1 MNRPPPALLFHW
13 WKQPSSRP
21 PLPQYGKEDEGTEWR
36 WPVPL
41 VPAVCASEWASVAFV
56 RPRMP
61 LRPAEFPKDIAVNSM
76 LQACHMHMS
85 YCYL

>member
-1 MNRPPPALLFHW
+1 MRLLLDGGRFAVCVDGDEDFVEE
-13 WKQPSSRP
+13 
-21 PLPQYGKEDEGTEWR
+21 YGKEDEGTEWR